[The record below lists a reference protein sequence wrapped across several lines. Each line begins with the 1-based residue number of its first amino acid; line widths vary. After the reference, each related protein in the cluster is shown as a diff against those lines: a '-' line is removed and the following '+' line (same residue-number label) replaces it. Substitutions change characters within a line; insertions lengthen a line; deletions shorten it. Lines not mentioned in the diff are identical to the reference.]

1 MYLYGQ
7 YCPVARASE
16 ILADRWT
23 PLIVRELL
31 AGLRHFN
38 DLDRGLPGISR
49 ALLVERLRRLERM
62 GIAERRA
69 SADGRAVEYATHPR
83 RPRAPAGHRPPGR
96 VGRAVGIR
104 RSETER
110 AGPRRSPLVDEAA
123 GPQAAPSRGPDRHPV
138 RLPRGAKR
146 QLLARPGADRR
157 VGVPPAPEVRRRPP
171 RERGHRRLLPAMA
184 RAHDARRGHAR
195 RPRPDRRHARRR
207 APFRAGSPG
216 APWRTPCAP
225 PPRACDGDGVGMSA
239 PGPARA
245 AAGSA

>member
-1 MYLYGQ
+1 MYLNGQ

-38 DLDRGLPGISR
+38 DLDRGLPGISW

-62 GIAERRA
+62 GIVERR
-69 SADGRAVEYATHPR
+69 V
-83 RPRAPAGHRPPGR
+83 PG
-96 VGRAVGIR
+96 
-104 RSETER
+104 
-110 AGPRRSPLVDEAA
+110 
-123 GPQAAPSRGPDRHPV
+123 
-138 RLPRGAKR
+138 
-146 QLLARPGADRR
+146 
-157 VGVPPAPEVRRRPP
+157 
-171 RERGHRRLLPAMA
+171 MA
-184 RAHDARRGHAR
+184 RAHDARRGDAR
-195 RPRPDRRHARRR
+195 RPRPDRRDARRR
-207 APFRAGSPG
+207 ARLSALVRLEPHGGRRA
-216 APWRTPCAP
+216 RR